1 MCKEGIRGV
10 FWLVEDELV
19 IARYEEGIMEGL
31 SKAGNNYNHEKLW
44 ESVKP
49 KGCNKKYNYYPRGR
63 VEVSNKGKPLV
74 YMSPYIDYEQVQA
87 VLQAL
92 GIDAEPIIH
101 IDGSKHYHC
110 HFDEDMS

>member
-1 MCKEGIRGV
+1 MCKEGPRGV
-10 FWLVEDELV
+10 FWLVEDELI
-19 IARYEEGIMEGL
+19 IARYEEGATEGL

-49 KGCNKKYNYYPRGR
+49 KGCNKNYNYYPRGR

-74 YMSPYIDYEQVQA
+74 YMSPYIGNEQVQE
-87 VLQAL
+87 VLEVL
-92 GIDAEPIIH
+92 GINEDPIIH

-110 HFDEDMS
+110 HFDEEMP